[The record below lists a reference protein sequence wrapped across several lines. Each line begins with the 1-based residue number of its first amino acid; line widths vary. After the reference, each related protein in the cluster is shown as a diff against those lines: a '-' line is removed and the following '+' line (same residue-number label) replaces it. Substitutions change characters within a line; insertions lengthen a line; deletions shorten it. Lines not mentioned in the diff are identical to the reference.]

1 MDLKVQYYCR
11 LPWPGISKQML
22 KTMKLIAVI
31 LFATFIQVSARGYS
45 QITLSEKNA
54 SLQKVFLEIQKQSG
68 YDFVST
74 YETLKEAGNVT
85 VNVRNVSLQK
95 ALEACLKDKPLTYV
109 IIDKTVVVQP
119 KKENYDNVNTNLIA
133 LETLPPPP
141 VEIHGRVVNQQ
152 GQPLQN
158 VSVLIA
164 GTRIGTTTN
173 SDGRFTLTAPDDKN
187 VVLEIS
193 SIGYQTKKISVGK
206 QTEINVTLELEVTG
220 LNDIVVVGYGTQKKS
235 SVTGAVDAISS
246 KAIEGRPVTNT
257 LAALQGTAANLIV
270 QQTNFEPGQ
279 GQNLNI
285 RGIGT
290 LGDNTPLIVIDGITG
305 GDVNLLNPND
315 IASVSVLKDAGAAAI
330 YGSRSANGVILIT
343 TKKGRKNEKPAVS
356 YSGIYGI
363 QSPRITYKPVD
374 AWENAYY
381 KNVSLV
387 NSGLA
392 PSFTPDEILAL
403 KEKGNGD
410 WRVKNILRDAPQQSH
425 NVTIRGGGINNTYFI
440 SLGMF
445 DQQSNFVGPNYG
457 YKRYNARLNQSTDVG
472 RLKVTTTLS
481 YTKVMNKD
489 HTSSTGNL
497 MVDAS
502 RVPLYYNF
510 QDSAGQ
516 YLTNPVSA
524 ELNPLAILKDGGY
537 RQYNNDEIFGSL
549 DAELSITKDLK
560 LVGVAGGTVT
570 QYNMFE
576 RQLPLSFYPGG
587 SFGSDSYVGE
597 NNFKSLFTNMQ
608 SRLEYIK
615 SLGLNNIQLMVGGAN
630 ESYKGESS
638 QIVERFTDPALGV
651 PITGTLIDPGSTRN
665 SIRGTNETSINSIFG
680 RANYNFSDKY
690 FFEFDFRYDGSS
702 KFERAHRWGFFPS
715 ASLAWRVSQE
725 SFFKKFTN
733 VISELKI
740 RGSYGILG
748 NQNVSAYQYQTT
760 FFSYANAYGFNN
772 NIVGGSGFSIGNPDL
787 TWERAST
794 KNVGIDATFARNFDV
809 NFDYFDKVTR
819 DILAPRDDVPKIFGS
834 GFPDYNIAK
843 VRDRGWEL
851 KLTYRHSGRV
861 ISQSFSANIAD
872 NLNDILQLSAGV
884 KEYSPFQTE
893 EYQLLRRV
901 GQPVTVYY
909 GYKVRGIY
917 QNMEQ
922 VNDAKAYPRFA
933 NSIVGPGDLMF
944 VDKNG
949 DGVINDQDKFI
960 LGNPFPRYTFG
971 FSYTLNWKNLD
982 MSVFVQG
989 VGKRDQMIRGEQV
1002 EPFHVGYGGTMYE
1015 HQTDFWT
1022 PTNPDAKW
1030 PRLAESG
1037 SAPNTNNFR
1046 TGSDIFLFD
1055 AAYARLKNV
1064 QLGYSLPQSALKKV
1078 GIQKV
1083 RIYVTGQ
1090 NLLTLTNLSFLDP
1103 ENTEFNNSTSPYG
1116 TGANS
1121 ARSYFMPRFYG
1132 CGLDVTF

>member
-1 MDLKVQYYCR
+1 MNFFISGHFSLRRKLPPQLLK
-11 LPWPGISKQML
+11 I
-22 KTMKLIAVI
+22 MKLTAIFLLIFFMQASAKS
-31 LFATFIQVSARGYS
+31 LSQVTISMKDVS
-45 QITLSEKNA
+45 VEKV
-54 SLQKVFLEIQKQSG
+54 LREVERQTGVGFLYTRKMIK
-68 YDFVST
+68 D
-74 YETLKEAGNVT
+74 LPHVT
-85 VNVRNVSLQK
+85 ISVRNVPVTTVLDVCFGGHELEYSFDKNTIVITKK
-95 ALEACLKDKPLTYV
+95 AAMPATMLTNPLTV
-109 IIDKTVVVQP
+109 S
-119 KKENYDNVNTNLIA
+119 
-133 LETLPPPP
+133 PPPP
-141 VEIHGRVVNQQ
+141 VEIHGRVADQQ
-152 GQPLQN
+152 GNPLAN
-158 VSVLIA
+158 VSVIIS
-164 GTRIGTTTN
+164 GTSVGTTTN
-173 SDGRFTLTAPDDKN
+173 ADGRFTITAPDNRKVTLEFSSVGYVAKKVAVGNQTEVN
-187 VVLEIS
+187 VVLE
-193 SIGYQTKKISVGK
+193 TA
-206 QTEINVTLELEVTG
+206 NTG
-220 LNDIVVVGYGTQKKS
+220 LDEVVVVGYGTQKKS

-246 KAIEGRPVTNT
+246 SAIEGRPVANT

-290 LGDNTPLIVIDGITG
+290 LGDNSPLIVIDGITG
-305 GDVNLLNPND
+305 GDINLLNPND
-315 IASVSVLKDAGAAAI
+315 IESVSILKDAGAAAI
-330 YGSRSANGVILIT
+330 YGSRSANGVILVT
-343 TKKGRKNEKPAVS
+343 TKKGRKNEKTSVS

-363 QSPRITYKPVD
+363 QSPRVTYKPVD

-381 KNVSLV
+381 KDVSLV

-392 PSFTPDEILAL
+392 PSFTPDQILSF
-403 KEKGNGD
+403 KEAGNGD
-410 WRVKNILRDAPQQSH
+410 WRVENILRDAPQQSH
-425 NVTIRGGGINNTYFI
+425 NVTIKGGGANNTYFI

-472 RLKVTTTLS
+472 RFKVSTTLS

-510 QDSAGQ
+510 QDSAGK

-524 ELNPLAILKDGGY
+524 ELNPLAILKNGGY
-537 RQYNNDEIFGSL
+537 RQYNNDEVFGSVN
-549 DAELSITKDLK
+549 AELTLIDDLK
-560 LVGVAGGTVT
+560 IVGTAGGTVT
-570 QYNMFE
+570 ANNMFE
-576 RQLPLSFYPGG
+576 RQFPLNFYPGG
-587 SFGSDSYVGE
+587 SSGSDSYVGE
-597 NNFKSLFTNMQ
+597 NNFKSLFSNVQ
-608 SRLEYIK
+608 LRLEYAK
-615 SLGLNNIQLMVGGAN
+615 TLGLNDFQLMIGGAN
-630 ESYKGESS
+630 ESYKGETS

-651 PITGTLIDPGSTRN
+651 PVTGTLIDPASTSN
-665 SIRGTNETSINSIFG
+665 SIEGTNETSINSLFG

-702 KFERAHRWGFFPS
+702 KFEQKHRWGFFPS
-715 ASLAWRVSQE
+715 ASVAWRVSKE
-725 SFFKKFTN
+725 PFFEKFTN
-733 VISELKI
+733 VISNLKV

-760 FFSYANAYGFNN
+760 FFSYPNAYGFNN
-772 NIVGGSGFSIGNPDL
+772 NVVGGSGFSIGNPDL

-794 KNVGIDATFARNFDV
+794 GNIGIDATVARKFDIS
-809 NFDYFDKVTR
+809 FDYFDKITR

-851 KLTYRHSGRV
+851 KVTYRHSGPA
-861 ISQSFSANIAD
+861 ISQTFTANVAD

-884 KEYSPFQTE
+884 TEYSPFQTE

-922 VNDAKAYPRFA
+922 VNDTKTYPRFA

-949 DGVINDQDKFI
+949 DEVIDDQDKFI

-971 FSYTLNWKNLD
+971 FTYTLNWKNLD
-982 MSVFVQG
+982 ILVFVQG

-1037 SAPNTNNFR
+1037 SAANTNNFR

-1064 QLGYSLPQSALKKV
+1064 QIGYTLPLSVSKKA
-1078 GIQKV
+1078 GIQKA
-1083 RIYVTGQ
+1083 RIYLTGQ

-1103 ENTEFNNSTSPYG
+1103 ENTEFNNGTSPYG

-1121 ARSYFMPRFYG
+1121 ARAYFMPRFYG
-1132 CGLDVTF
+1132 FGLDVTF